1 MLGKRVAS
9 ILIEFEEFED
19 GVTLENVLEKPFKQL
34 QAVQPHASINL
45 VLVQL
50 DLEFLTVHVIS
61 LKVT

>member
-9 ILIEFEEFED
+9 ILIEFEEFGD
-19 GVTLENVLEKPFKQL
+19 GVSFKR
-34 QAVQPHASINL
+34 PHASINL
-45 VLVQL
+45 VLVLL